1 MFTQFITILIIVSII
16 GCILYGRRLIKTEK
30 VDAVFGNP
38 ERAKGGT
45 HWIIVGSGAILLIWL
60 YYSWDIAKGFYPKS
74 ANELC
79 QVAKVNEA
87 LLGLKYQFPIEEREF
102 KSTSIIKIENK
113 NLQKITAEVQSSPD
127 LTNQQKINLVRFID
141 KTKRLIPLLTNEDLI
156 EIETKQKL
164 NEITGKINL
173 LSENFK
179 KTDYPFETE
188 EELNTRLQAVK
199 EQGGWGITKI
209 DSGTGSIENT
219 IEVPLVAATKKG
231 LKFSA
236 AAEELKIID
245 EEFFKLR
252 NHNPQFKT
260 SIKELKDEIKTYR
273 KNLNDNE
280 EVASN
285 YAKNIVK
292 IARRIEFASIY
303 PPNAL
308 NGMQNAIVKFDN
320 LQKSEQGGLRLIDIL
335 LFPAGTIVSS
345 GTSCSE
351 QGSGRWLPKPS
362 DTLNKFILM
371 SKPSVGYK
379 NIPLLWIDMMD
390 VSKIIGF
397 ILPDW
402 IADILPGEYPV
413 HSADGVVKQNFK
425 GKVLKIVTG
434 DFKLFKIP
442 VPYGHIWDSFLR
454 VFLGLIFGILIGVPL
469 GLFMGLNRFAKG
481 FFDPLIELYRPVP
494 PLAWAPLIIS
504 VLGIDNTGKVFLLF
518 MVSLSIMIISARAG
532 ASGTQLSKIHA
543 AHSLGASK
551 KQILRYVIF
560 PNSLPEI
567 LTGIRVAVG
576 MCWGTLVAAEFL
588 AGTTGIG
595 FVENVAKK
603 YFQYEVIWITIF
615 IMGMLG
621 LLFDVTLRKI
631 INKKIP
637 QGVALKKWKTNYR

>member
-1 MFTQFITILIIVSII
+1 MLTQFATILIFVAII

-45 HWIIVGSGAILLIWL
+45 HWIVVGSSAILLVWL

-79 QVAKVNEA
+79 QVAKINES
-87 LLGLKYQFPIEEREF
+87 LMGLKYQFPIEEREF

-113 NLQKITAEVQSSPD
+113 NLKNTANEIQNSND
-127 LTNQQKINLVRFID
+127 LNNQQKKILIGFID
-141 KTKRLIPLLTNEDLI
+141 KTTQLIPLLTNNNLMEMDTKI
-156 EIETKQKL
+156 KIKEMTEEI
-164 NEITGKINL
+164 KI
-173 LSENFK
+173 LSSNFK
-179 KTDYPFETE
+179 KKDYPFETE
-188 EELNTRLQAVK
+188 EEKNERLKAVS
-199 EQGGWGITKI
+199 EQGGWGITTVRT
-209 DSGTGSIENT
+209 GTGSIENT
-219 IEVPLVAATKKG
+219 LEVPLVPGTNRG
-231 LKFSA
+231 LKFHAA
-236 AAEELKIID
+236 AAELKVISD
-245 EEFFKLR
+245 KFFKLR
-252 NHNPQFKT
+252 NHNSNFKT
-260 SIKELKDEIKTYR
+260 SIKELKNEIKVYRKSLDDSDEI
-273 KNLNDNE
+273 
-280 EVASN
+280 AST

-303 PPNAL
+303 PPTAL
-308 NGMQNAIVKFDN
+308 NEMKDAIIEFDN

-335 LFPAGTIVSS
+335 LFPAGTIVAS
-345 GTSCSE
+345 GPSCSE

-362 DTLNKFILM
+362 DTFNKFILM

-379 NIPLLWIDMMD
+379 NIPLLWIEMVD
-390 VSKIIGF
+390 VSSMIGF

-402 IADILPGEYPV
+402 IADVLPGEYPV
-413 HSADGVVKQNFK
+413 HTKDGIVKENFK
-425 GKVLKIVTG
+425 SKVLKLVTG
-434 DFKLFKIP
+434 DFKLFKVP

-454 VFLGLIFGILIGVPL
+454 VFLGLVFGIIIGVPL

-551 KQILRYVIF
+551 KQILRHVIF

-621 LLFDVTLRKI
+621 LLFDITLRKI
-631 INKKIP
+631 IDKTIP
-637 QGVALKKWKTNYR
+637 WRGKG

>member
-1 MFTQFITILIIVSII
+1 MLTQFATILIFVAII

-45 HWIIVGSGAILLIWL
+45 HWIVVGSSAILLVWL

-79 QVAKVNEA
+79 QVAKINES
-87 LLGLKYQFPIEEREF
+87 LMGLKYQFPIEEREF

-113 NLQKITAEVQSSPD
+113 NLKNTANEIQNSND
-127 LTNQQKINLVRFID
+127 LNDQQKKILIGFID
-141 KTKRLIPLLTNEDLI
+141 KTTQLIPLLTNNNLMEMDTKI
-156 EIETKQKL
+156 KIKEMTEEI
-164 NEITGKINL
+164 KI
-173 LSENFK
+173 LSSNFK
-179 KTDYPFETE
+179 KKDYPFETE
-188 EELNTRLQAVK
+188 EEKNERLKAVS
-199 EQGGWGITKI
+199 EQGGWGITTVRT
-209 DSGTGSIENT
+209 GTGSIENT
-219 IEVPLVAATKKG
+219 LEVPLVPGTNRG
-231 LKFSA
+231 LKFHAA
-236 AAEELKIID
+236 AAELKVISD
-245 EEFFKLR
+245 KFFKLR
-252 NHNPQFKT
+252 NHNSYFKT
-260 SIKELKDEIKTYR
+260 SIKELKNEIKAYR
-273 KNLNDNE
+273 KSLDDSE
-280 EVASN
+280 EIAST

-303 PPNAL
+303 PPTAL
-308 NGMQNAIVKFDN
+308 NAMKDAIIEFDN

-335 LFPAGTIVSS
+335 LFPAGTIVAS
-345 GTSCSE
+345 GPSCSE

-362 DTLNKFILM
+362 DTFNKFILM

-379 NIPLLWIDMMD
+379 NIPLLWIEMVD
-390 VSKIIGF
+390 VSSMIGF

-402 IADILPGEYPV
+402 IADVLPGEYPV
-413 HSADGVVKQNFK
+413 HTKDGIVKENFK
-425 GKVLKIVTG
+425 SKVLKLVTG
-434 DFKLFKIP
+434 DFKLFKVP

-454 VFLGLIFGILIGVPL
+454 VFLGLVFGIIIGVPL

-551 KQILRYVIF
+551 KQILRHVIF

-621 LLFDVTLRKI
+621 LLFDITLRKI
-631 INKKIP
+631 IDKTIP
-637 QGVALKKWKTNYR
+637 WRGKG

>member
-1 MFTQFITILIIVSII
+1 MLTQFATILIFVAII

-45 HWIIVGSGAILLIWL
+45 HWIVVGSSAILLVWL

-79 QVAKVNEA
+79 QVAKINES
-87 LLGLKYQFPIEEREF
+87 LMGLKYQFPIEEREF

-113 NLQKITAEVQSSPD
+113 NLKNIANEIQNSND
-127 LTNQQKINLVRFID
+127 LNNQQKKILIGFID
-141 KTKRLIPLLTNEDLI
+141 KTTQLIPLLTNNNLMEMDTKI
-156 EIETKQKL
+156 KIKEMTEEI
-164 NEITGKINL
+164 KI
-173 LSENFK
+173 LSSNFK
-179 KTDYPFETE
+179 KKDYPFETE
-188 EELNTRLQAVK
+188 EEKNERLKAVS
-199 EQGGWGITKI
+199 EQGGWGITTVRT
-209 DSGTGSIENT
+209 GTGSIENT
-219 IEVPLVAATKKG
+219 LEVPLVPGTNRG
-231 LKFSA
+231 LKFHAA
-236 AAEELKIID
+236 AAELKVISD
-245 EEFFKLR
+245 KFFKLR
-252 NHNPQFKT
+252 NHNSYFKT
-260 SIKELKDEIKTYR
+260 SIKELKNEIKAYRKSLDDSDEI
-273 KNLNDNE
+273 
-280 EVASN
+280 AST

-303 PPNAL
+303 PPTAL
-308 NGMQNAIVKFDN
+308 NGMKDAIIEFDN

-335 LFPAGTIVSS
+335 LFPAGTIVAS
-345 GTSCSE
+345 GPSCSE

-362 DTLNKFILM
+362 DTFNKFILM

-379 NIPLLWIDMMD
+379 NIPLLWIEMVD
-390 VSKIIGF
+390 VSSMIGF

-402 IADILPGEYPV
+402 IADVLPGEYPV
-413 HSADGVVKQNFK
+413 HTKDGIVKENFK
-425 GKVLKIVTG
+425 SKVLKLVTG
-434 DFKLFKIP
+434 DFKLFKVP

-454 VFLGLIFGILIGVPL
+454 VFLGLVFGIIIGVPL

-551 KQILRYVIF
+551 KQILRHVIF

-621 LLFDVTLRKI
+621 LLFDITLRKI
-631 INKKIP
+631 IDKTIP
-637 QGVALKKWKTNYR
+637 WRGKG

>member
-1 MFTQFITILIIVSII
+1 MLTQILTFLIFFAVV
-16 GCILYGRRLIKTEK
+16 GCILYGRRLIRTEK

-38 ERAKGGT
+38 ERALGGT
-45 HWIIVGSGAILLIWL
+45 HWVIVGSSFLLLIWL

-79 QVAKVNEA
+79 QVAKVNDS

-102 KSTSIIKIENK
+102 KSTSQIKKENK
-113 NLQKITAEVQSSPD
+113 NLKLIQNEIQNSEVLNSQQKTILISYISK
-127 LTNQQKINLVRFID
+127 TNQ
-141 KTKRLIPLLTNEDLI
+141 LIPLLTNEDLL
-156 EIETKQKL
+156 EIETQLKIDD
-164 NEITGKINL
+164 ITGKINL
-173 LSENFK
+173 LTENFQK
-179 KTDYPFETE
+179 PDYPFETE
-188 EELNTRLQAVK
+188 QELNERLKAVNK
-199 EQGGWGITKI
+199 EGGWGITKV
-209 DSGTGSIENT
+209 DAGSGSIENT
-219 IEVPLVAATKKG
+219 LEVPLVPATSRG
-231 LKFSA
+231 LKFHTA
-236 AAEELKIID
+236 AQELNLISD
-245 EEFFKLR
+245 EFFKLR
-252 NHNPQFKT
+252 NHNPQFK
-260 SIKELKDEIKTYR
+260 SRIKELKEEIKSYR
-273 KNLNDNE
+273 KDLSDSE
-280 EVASN
+280 EVAST

-303 PPNAL
+303 PPNSL
-308 NGMQNAIVKFDN
+308 DKMQAAIVKFDN
-320 LQKSEQGGLRLIDIL
+320 AQKKEQGGLRLIDIF
-335 LFPAGTIVSS
+335 LFPAGTIVAS
-345 GTSCSE
+345 GPSCSE

-362 DTLNKFILM
+362 DTFNKFILM

-379 NIPLLWIDMMD
+379 DIPLLWIQMVD
-390 VSKIIGF
+390 VSKMIGF

-402 IADILPGEYPV
+402 IADVLPGEYPV
-413 HSADGVVKQNFK
+413 HTKDGIVKQNFK
-425 GKVLKIVTG
+425 GGVLKIVTG
-434 DFKLFKIP
+434 DFNLFKVP

-454 VFLGLIFGILIGVPL
+454 VFLGLVFGILIGVPL

-551 KQILRYVIF
+551 KQILRHVIF

-621 LLFDVTLRKI
+621 LLFDITLRKI
-631 INKKIP
+631 IDKTIP
-637 QGVALKKWKTNYR
+637 WRGKG

>member
-1 MFTQFITILIIVSII
+1 MLTQFATILIFVAII

-45 HWIIVGSGAILLIWL
+45 HWIVVGSSAILLVWL

-79 QVAKVNEA
+79 QVAKINES
-87 LLGLKYQFPIEEREF
+87 LMGLKYQFPIEEREF

-113 NLQKITAEVQSSPD
+113 NLKNIANEIQNSND
-127 LTNQQKINLVRFID
+127 LNNQQKKVLIGFID
-141 KTKRLIPLLTNEDLI
+141 KTSQLIPLLTNNNLMEMDTKI
-156 EIETKQKL
+156 KIKEMTEEI
-164 NEITGKINL
+164 KI
-173 LSENFK
+173 LSSNFK
-179 KTDYPFETE
+179 KKDYPFETE
-188 EELNTRLQAVK
+188 EEKNERLKAVS
-199 EQGGWGITKI
+199 EQGGWGITTVRT
-209 DSGTGSIENT
+209 GTGSIENT
-219 IEVPLVAATKKG
+219 LEVPLVPGTNRG
-231 LKFSA
+231 LKFHAA
-236 AAEELKIID
+236 AAELKVISD
-245 EEFFKLR
+245 KFFKLR
-252 NHNPQFKT
+252 NHNSNFKT
-260 SIKELKDEIKTYR
+260 SIKELKNEIKVYR
-273 KNLNDNE
+273 KNLDDSDE
-280 EVASN
+280 IAST

-303 PPNAL
+303 PPTAL
-308 NGMQNAIVKFDN
+308 NAMKDAIIEFDN

-335 LFPAGTIVSS
+335 LFPAGTIVAS
-345 GTSCSE
+345 GPSCSE

-362 DTLNKFILM
+362 DTFNKFILM

-379 NIPLLWIDMMD
+379 NIPLLWIEMVD
-390 VSKIIGF
+390 VSSMVGF

-402 IADILPGEYPV
+402 IADVLPGEYPV
-413 HSADGVVKQNFK
+413 HTKDGIVKENFK
-425 GKVLKIVTG
+425 SKVLKLVTG
-434 DFKLFKIP
+434 DFKLFKVP

-454 VFLGLIFGILIGVPL
+454 VFLGLVFGIVIGVPL

-551 KQILRYVIF
+551 KQILRHVIF

-621 LLFDVTLRKI
+621 LLFDITLRKI
-631 INKKIP
+631 IDKTIP
-637 QGVALKKWKTNYR
+637 WRGKG

>member
-1 MFTQFITILIIVSII
+1 MFTQIITILILVSIV

-45 HWIIVGSGAILLIWL
+45 HWVIVGSSALLLVWL

-79 QVAKVNEA
+79 QVAKVNDS

-113 NLQKITAEVQSSPD
+113 NLNKITVEIQNSQD
-127 LTNQQKINLVRFID
+127 LNIQQKTTLVGFIN
-141 KTKRLIPLLTNEDLI
+141 KTTQLIPLLTNDNLMEMD
-156 EIETKQKL
+156 TK
-164 NEITGKINL
+164 IKIKEMTDELKL
-173 LSENFK
+173 LSSNFK
-179 KTDYPFETE
+179 KKEYPFETE
-188 EELNTRLQAVK
+188 AEKNERQKALS
-199 EQGGWGITKI
+199 EQGKWGIIKVQA
-209 DSGTGSIENT
+209 GTGSIENT
-219 IEVPLVAATKKG
+219 LEVPLVPATDKG
-231 LKFSA
+231 LKFHA
-236 AAEELKIID
+236 AAEELSVINDK
-245 EEFFKLR
+245 FFKLR
-252 NHNPQFKT
+252 NHNSQFKN
-260 SIKELKDEIKTYR
+260 SIKEIKEEIKTYR
-273 KNLNDNE
+273 KNLDDSE
-280 EVASN
+280 EIAST
-285 YAKNIVK
+285 YAKDIVK
-292 IARRIEFASIY
+292 IARRIEYGSIY

-308 NGMQNAIVKFDN
+308 KEMQSAIIEFDN
-320 LQKSEQGGLRLIDIL
+320 LQKSEQGGLRLVDIF
-335 LFPAGTIVSS
+335 LFPAGTIVAS
-345 GTSCSE
+345 GPSCSE

-402 IADILPGEYPV
+402 IADILPGEYPI
-413 HSADGVVKQNFK
+413 HTNEGVVKQNFK
-425 GKVLKIVTG
+425 GKVLKVVTG

-454 VFLGLIFGILIGVPL
+454 VFLGLVFGILIGVPL

-543 AHSLGASK
+543 AHSLGASN

-631 INKKIP
+631 IDKTIP
-637 QGVALKKWKTNYR
+637 WRGKG